1 MSGKPNPW
9 GLLRFPGYSLNEGY
23 GIKIQGIEAAQKGYS
38 DQRARDADIRL
49 AQRAIN
55 GNAPGLLHN
64 ALCSSDQLEI
74 ARIRGSINKIQVAIG
89 HIVSFLHLE
98 TTVQKYT
105 VGNG

>member
-1 MSGKPNPW
+1 MSKFRGV
-9 GLLRFPGYSLNEGY
+9 
-23 GIKIQGIEAAQKGYS
+23 EATQKGYS

-64 ALCSSDQLEI
+64 ALWFFRPVGDCPDTRFNQQNS
-74 ARIRGSINKIQVAIG
+74 VAIG

-98 TTVQKYT
+98 TAVQKYT
-105 VGNG
+105 VGNGYSL